1 MPKITLYK
9 IKGTTEWKIF
19 GIAAAIRLATTG
31 QKFSTRT
38 L

>member
-1 MPKITLYK
+1 MPKITLYR
-9 IKGTTEWKIF
+9 IKGTSEWKVF
-19 GIAAAIRLATTG
+19 GIAAAIKLAQTG